1 MDDLHLADDASIE
14 LIESMIGSRLKIL
27 LFIAF
32 REQEVTEQIE
42 RMLNNNYANFHTL
55 TVDTLSFESV
65 VDYIGDALH
74 RLHDVDRESILP
86 LAEIIYQK
94 TRGNA
99 FYTKQMIITLEKKK
113 YIFFNWEE
121 NEWDYN
127 LAEIQNV
134 INTKDGSDPNEE
146 LNIEFLITRL
156 RELPADGQRILKWA
170 SFVGDTFSWNT
181 VKYLMVNSEP
191 ESEYSDTESTPSHS
205 TSSSQNSD
213 IINEINN
220 DSTHPMVRFSKLY
233 SSRSQNSTTHNKG
246 SRRSSGNTTRSRDP
260 INGLQAALQEGYIL
274 PLESDEFK
282 WSHDRYL
289 EAAMGL
295 ADPKTRER
303 IHFNI
308 VQYLLQGKLS
318 E

>member
-1 MDDLHLADDASIE
+1 
-14 LIESMIGSRLKIL
+14 
-27 LFIAF
+27 
-32 REQEVTEQIE
+32 
-42 RMLNNNYANFHTL
+42 
-55 TVDTLSFESV
+55 
-65 VDYIGDALH
+65 
-74 RLHDVDRESILP
+74 
-86 LAEIIYQK
+86 
-94 TRGNA
+94 
-99 FYTKQMIITLEKKK
+99 
-113 YIFFNWEE
+113 
-121 NEWDYN
+121 
-127 LAEIQNV
+127 
-134 INTKDGSDPNEE
+134 
-146 LNIEFLITRL
+146 
-156 RELPADGQRILKWA
+156 
-170 SFVGDTFSWNT
+170 
-181 VKYLMVNSEP
+181 MVNSEP